1 MTPIDRDK
9 LRTAMRKMGEE
20 YIYYMLYDAIGLL
33 PETKLRELCEEY
45 YTAAQIAQLERSDD
59 DPIDLLSEVRRFE
72 KASLAKEYYE
82 SFDVNSKN
90 SMDTSKGT
98 CAWFADCR
106 RLLRRCAEEASF
118 AEPES
123 VLEAF
128 EALFRLLD
136 RIDGGYHEMIFFADE
151 GGSWQLG
158 VDWSEILPAWFTCLS
173 AGATA
178 EDFAVRVVEIVDKH
192 ECYRREAHLKAARDI
207 ATPAQ
212 QKALRVIQKR

>member
-59 DPIDLLSEVRRFE
+59 DPIDLLPEVRRFE

-82 SFDVNSKN
+82 SFEVNSRN
-90 SMDTSKGT
+90 FMDTSKGT
-98 CAWFADCR
+98 CAWFA
-106 RLLRRCAEEASF
+106 
-118 AEPES
+118 
-123 VLEAF
+123 
-128 EALFRLLD
+128 
-136 RIDGGYHEMIFFADE
+136 
-151 GGSWQLG
+151 
-158 VDWSEILPAWFTCLS
+158 CLS
-173 AGATA
+173 ATATA
-178 EDFAVRVVEIVDKH
+178 EEFAARVVEVVDKH
-192 ECYRREAHLKAARDI
+192 ESYRRDAHLAAAQSI

-212 QKALRVIQKR
+212 RKALRGIQRR

>member
-1 MTPIDRDK
+1 
-9 LRTAMRKMGEE
+9 
-20 YIYYMLYDAIGLL
+20 
-33 PETKLRELCEEY
+33 
-45 YTAAQIAQLERSDD
+45 
-59 DPIDLLSEVRRFE
+59 
-72 KASLAKEYYE
+72 
-82 SFDVNSKN
+82 
-90 SMDTSKGT
+90 MDTSRGT
-98 CAWFADCR
+98 RAWFADCR
-106 RLLRRCAEEASF
+106 RLFRRCVEDTNAC
-118 AEPES
+118 EPRV
-123 VLEAF
+123 VLESF
-128 EALFRLLD
+128 DTLFRLLD
-136 RIDGGYHEMIFFADE
+136 YIDGGYHEMIFFADE